1 MKKFNYKVGIITG
14 FIGILLF
21 SVSIGVVYFFIFGF
35 LFKKWFIV
43 YNGHRYNTFNNEL
56 KYNEY
61 VRIYKKNI

>member
-35 LFKKWFIV
+35 LFKK
-43 YNGHRYNTFNNEL
+43 
-56 KYNEY
+56 
-61 VRIYKKNI
+61 